1 MATRFSGSD
10 IGLFTTGG
18 IALASA
24 GTQFSFELANEK
36 QDAGLVSRLGKNSQ
50 PVKTAGKLSVSL
62 NSVVSGSD
70 RVSHSN
76 VTAFTIGGV
85 SYLNVLKSYA
95 LSGSYE
101 HRMQAGVGEKYVKP
115 QVVAKDYQIAI
126 ALDIENTDSYTL
138 MALMGGSDFSNVDQA
153 VSITINSVAITIAS
167 NLNQGTVK
175 AQRYELQELGLNFD
189 GADPGSSAYP
199 AAPTGTSTILEK
211 ALNSVTSELAFSFQN
226 ALSGNTYGM
235 NASGNAVFE
244 SFSIEVQ
251 DGQLINETYNF
262 ATYGSVTIA
271 ASS

>member
-1 MATRFSGSD
+1 MATRFSGQNF
-10 IGLFTTGG
+10 GLFTTGG
-18 IALASA
+18 IALASS

-36 QDAGLVSRLGKNSQ
+36 QDAGLVARLGKNSQ
-50 PVKTAGKLSVSL
+50 AVKAAGKLSVSL

-85 SYLNVLKSYA
+85 SYLNVLKSYS

-115 QVVAKDYQIAI
+115 QVVAKDYQIAV
-126 ALDIENTDSYTL
+126 ALDIESTDSYTL
-138 MALMGGSDFSNVDQA
+138 MAMMGGSDFTNVDQP

-167 NLNQGTVK
+167 ILNQGTVK
-175 AQRYELQELGLNFD
+175 AQRYELQELALNFD
-189 GADPGSSAYP
+189 AGDPGSGSFP
-199 AAPTGTSTILEK
+199 AAPMGTTTILEK
-211 ALNSVTSELAFSFQN
+211 ALNAPTTELAFAFQN
-226 ALSGNTYGM
+226 AQSGDTTGM

-251 DGQLINETYNF
+251 DGQLVNETYNF

>member
-1 MATRFSGSD
+1 MATRFSGQN

-18 IALASA
+18 IALASS

-36 QDAGLVSRLGKNSQ
+36 QDAGLVSRLAKNSQ

-62 NSVVSGSD
+62 NSVTSGSD

-76 VTAFTIGGV
+76 VSAFTIGGT
-85 SYLNVLKSYA
+85 SYLNVLRNYS

-101 HRMQAGVGEKYVKP
+101 MRMQAGIGEKYVKP
-115 QVVAKDYQIAI
+115 QVVAKDYQIQV
-126 ALDIENTDSYTL
+126 ALDIESTDSYTL
-138 MALMGGSDFSNVDQA
+138 MALMGGSDFANVDQA

-167 NLNQGTVK
+167 NLNQGTIN
-175 AQRYELQELGLNFD
+175 AQRYELQELALSFD
-189 GADPGSSAYP
+189 GADPGTGTYP
-199 AAPTGTSTILEK
+199 AAPTGTTTILEK
-211 ALNSVTSELAFSFQN
+211 ALNAPTTEIAFAFQN
-226 ALSGNTYGM
+226 ALSGDTTGM
-235 NASGNAVFE
+235 NASGNCVFE

-251 DGQLINETYNF
+251 DGQLVNETYNF